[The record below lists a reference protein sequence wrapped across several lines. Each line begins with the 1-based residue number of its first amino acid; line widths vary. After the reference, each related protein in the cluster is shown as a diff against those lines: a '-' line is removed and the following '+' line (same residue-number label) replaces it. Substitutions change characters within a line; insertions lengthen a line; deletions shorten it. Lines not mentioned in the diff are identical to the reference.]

1 MLLPTANGGSCKQK
15 ARRFLMS
22 LFQGKEVQVQVR
34 WMVRR
39 DFAQVLAIE
48 QACFEFPWTEEE
60 FLQCLQQRNCLGMVA
75 EYEGR
80 IVGFVIYETPKS
92 RIFVT
97 NIATD
102 PEFQRHGIA
111 RQMIQKLVAKMI
123 YQRRQK
129 IAIEIRET
137 NIPALLCFRALGFR
151 TALIRKNFY
160 DNQSEDAYVLQ
171 YRLGRELV
179 DPVYAPASRTDA
191 LLVG

>member
-1 MLLPTANGGSCKQK
+1 MN
-15 ARRFLMS
+15 
-22 LFQGKEVQVQVR
+22 LFQGKEIQVQVR

-39 DFAQVLAIE
+39 DFVQVLAIE

-60 FLQCLQQRNCLGMVA
+60 FLQCLHQPNCLGMVA
-75 EYEGR
+75 EHEGR
-80 IVGFVIYETPKS
+80 VVGFVIYETPKN

-151 TALIRKNFY
+151 TATIRKNFY

-171 YRLGRELV
+171 YRFGKELI
-179 DPVYAPASRTDA
+179 DPVYAPAIRADS